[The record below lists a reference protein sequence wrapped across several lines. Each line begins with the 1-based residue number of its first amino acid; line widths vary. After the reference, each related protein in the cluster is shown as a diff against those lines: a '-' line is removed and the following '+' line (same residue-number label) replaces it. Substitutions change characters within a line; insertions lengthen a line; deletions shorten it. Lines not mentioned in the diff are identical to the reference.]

1 MDHKTSEGEGI
12 MIVLNVTYKC
22 KPGMREAFLERILA
36 EGIGEK
42 SRMDEGNI
50 KYDYYLPLND
60 NGELLL
66 LEKWKDV
73 DALAAHAKQPHL
85 KRIGELKEDYVT
97 ETVIEKFVVE

>member
-1 MDHKTSEGEGI
+1 M
-12 MIVLNVTYKC
+12 
-22 KPGMREAFLERILA
+22 
-36 EGIGEK
+36 
-42 SRMDEGNI
+42 
-50 KYDYYLPLND
+50 PLND

-66 LEKWKDV
+66 LEKWKDA